1 MHGAVEQQTFD
12 AAERELIR
20 KKLIRY
26 MKENGIGAPKL
37 AARIKASHPREIEI
51 PLSTLQR
58 FLAGRGKNESCVAQ
72 CYRFAEKLTVSDP
85 TAALGERL
93 SVFYC
98 ADSGRD
104 YKGSTVRMRTA
115 QLKNF

>member
-12 AAERELIR
+12 AAECELIR

-58 FLAGRGKNESCVAQ
+58 FLSRPGKERIVRGAM
-72 CYRFAEKLTVSDP
+72 
-85 TAALGERL
+85 L
-93 SVFYC
+93 SFRRK
-98 ADSGRD
+98 ADS
-104 YKGSTVRMRTA
+104 
-115 QLKNF
+115 F

>member
-58 FLAGRGKNESCVAQ
+58 FLAGRGKNES
-72 CYRFAEKLTVSDP
+72 
-85 TAALGERL
+85 RL
-93 SVFYC
+93 ARNESAV
-98 ADSGRD
+98 
-104 YKGSTVRMRTA
+104 
-115 QLKNF
+115 